1 MELLKLQ
8 EYFEY
13 LDELRDSG
21 VTNMFGAGP
30 YLQRDCNLEKKESH
44 KVLKLWMDTFSD
56 EPVYDRAL
64 KAFEKEEYNENQ
76 NQKT

>member
-1 MELLKLQ
+1 MELAKLQ

-30 YLQRDCNLEKKESH
+30 YLQRDCGLRKKESYE
-44 KVLKLWMDTFSD
+44 VLKMWMDTFSD

-64 KAFEKEEYNENQ
+64 KVFDRKEQKEKPKE
-76 NQKT
+76 